1 MYNILSKFIYFKWF
15 LIITGLYLKGMNII
29 QTLILSV
36 VEGITEYLPI
46 SSTAHLVLTS
56 RIIGLTQTEF
66 IKTFE
71 ISIQLG
77 AILAVVALYWRRFLV
92 DRKLIKNLI
101 IAFIPASIIGFFFYK
116 FIKNILIGNYAVTL
130 WALFLGSIALIL
142 IERLLKKR
150 KQDLDLKKLTLKNS
164 FIIGIFQSVSV
175 IPGVSRAAATI
186 IGGLIMGLSR
196 ESATEFSFL
205 LAVPTMLA
213 ATGLDFVNSYKLFNS
228 TQFLTLGIGFTFS
241 FVTAILA
248 IKFLISF
255 VKKHDFTV
263 FGVYRIILAMVYF
276 YLFIK

>member
-1 MYNILSKFIYFKWF
+1 
-15 LIITGLYLKGMNII
+15 MNII
-29 QTLILSV
+29 QTLILSI

-46 SSTAHLVLTS
+46 SSTAHLVLIS
-56 RIIGLTQTEF
+56 KVIGLVQTEF

-77 AILAVVALYWRRFLV
+77 AILAVVVLYWRKLLI

-101 IAFIPASIIGFFFYK
+101 VAFIPASIVGFLFYK
-116 FIKNILIGNYAVTL
+116 FIKNILIGNYAITL
-130 WALFLGSIALIL
+130 WALFIGGIALIL
-142 IERLLKKR
+142 IERLLKKK
-150 KQDLDLKKLTLKNS
+150 KQTSSLEKLTLKKS
-164 FIIGIFQSVSV
+164 FLIGIFQSVSV

-186 IGGLIMGLSR
+186 VGGLVTGLSR

-213 ATGLDFVNSYKLFNS
+213 ATGFDFLNSYQLFNS
-228 TQFLTLGIGFTFS
+228 TQFLTLGIGFIFS

-255 VKKHDFTV
+255 VKKHDFTI
-263 FGVYRIILAMVYF
+263 FGVYRIILAAGYF
-276 YLFIK
+276 YLFFK

>member
-1 MYNILSKFIYFKWF
+1 
-15 LIITGLYLKGMNII
+15 MNII

-130 WALFLGSIALIL
+130 WALFLGGIALIL

-263 FGVYRIILAMVYF
+263 FGVYRIILAVLYW
-276 YLFIK
+276 LFLIK